1 MQYLDGAHLCQNR
14 RPFVSTEIFIGVST
28 RGQRLDR
35 QGRIPGPPDE
45 FLNPNIAARVDV
57 DDRSPNTLALMQSHV
72 SPEPRNLAGAAE
84 HKSFFLKQGRYLL
97 CVVISVTYDDIG
109 ERLG

>member
-35 QGRIPGPPDE
+35 QGQIPGPPDE

-57 DDRSPNTLALMQSHV
+57 DDRSPNTLAMMKSHV
-72 SPEPRNLAGAAE
+72 SAEPRNLAGATE
-84 HKSFFLKQGRYLL
+84 YKSLFLK
-97 CVVISVTYDDIG
+97 
-109 ERLG
+109 